1 MTSPSS
7 LIPPIRSDESMTA
20 AHILAELA
28 DGGVEPEPETE
39 EQVVFEDQTLE
50 EIDIDILV
58 FRGHQQLNSNH
69 SAYFA
74 EILLELD

>member
-1 MTSPSS
+1 
-7 LIPPIRSDESMTA
+7 MTA

-50 EIDIDILV
+50 EIELTSWCLV
-58 FRGHQQLNSNH
+58 FRGHQQLNSNC

-74 EILLELD
+74 ENPLELD

>member
-1 MTSPSS
+1 
-7 LIPPIRSDESMTA
+7 MTA

-58 FRGHQQLNSNH
+58 SGVQRP
-69 SAYFA
+69 SAVKFKPLSLFCRKPA
-74 EILLELD
+74 ELD